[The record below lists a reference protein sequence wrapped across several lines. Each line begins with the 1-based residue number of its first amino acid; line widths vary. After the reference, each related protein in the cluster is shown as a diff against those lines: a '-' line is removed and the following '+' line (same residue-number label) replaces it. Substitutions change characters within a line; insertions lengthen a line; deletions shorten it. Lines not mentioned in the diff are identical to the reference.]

1 VISAKLSAS
10 LKVGRGS
17 VMGRAAG
24 RGESPILMGRK
35 MNLRRWLISGS
46 LGLGI
51 SLLAYPGFADA
62 PACSGLPSQGAL
74 RTALV
79 GAVGTFN
86 GGLGF
91 NMWATLV
98 ANDGTVCA
106 VAFSGGSYTDQ
117 WFGSRV
123 ISAQKANTANG
134 FSLSA
139 SAPPPTANLFKM
151 GLALSTANLY
161 SAVQPG
167 GSLYGLQ
174 HSNPVDTTAAYP
186 QGNAILFGT
195 AQDPMVGTRLGG
207 VNVFGGGFA
216 LYKGGVK
223 VGGVG
228 VSGDTSCADH
238 NVGWRVRNALGLD
251 KFGAVG
257 VDGGVA
263 GDPNHPDNIIFDITP
278 NPDGGTGI
286 SKSGF
291 GHPPCPNSD
300 SFNVSTLPKVTH

>member
-1 VISAKLSAS
+1 
-10 LKVGRGS
+10 
-17 VMGRAAG
+17 M
-24 RGESPILMGRK
+24 
-35 MNLRRWLISGS
+35 MNIQRWVISGS
-46 LGLGI
+46 LSLGI
-51 SLLAYPGFADA
+51 SLLGCSAFADA

-74 RTALV
+74 RNALIQ
-79 GAVGTFN
+79 AVGTFN

-91 NMWATLV
+91 NMWAALV

-106 VAFSGGSYTDQ
+106 VAFSGDSYTDQ

-123 ISAQKANTANG
+123 ISAQKANTGNG

-139 SAPPPTANLFKM
+139 SAPPPTANLFNK

-174 HSNPVDTTAAYP
+174 HSNPVDTTSAYP

-195 AQDPMVGTRLGG
+195 AQDPMVGTRIGG

-216 LYKGGVK
+216 LYKGGEK

-257 VDGGVA
+257 ADGGVA
-263 GDPNHPDNIIFDITP
+263 GDVNHPDNIIFDITP
-278 NPDGGTGI
+278 NPNGGTGI
-286 SKSGF
+286 SAGGF
-291 GHPPCPNSD
+291 GHPPCPNSG

>member
-1 VISAKLSAS
+1 MKIQ
-10 LKVGRGS
+10 
-17 VMGRAAG
+17 
-24 RGESPILMGRK
+24 
-35 MNLRRWLISGS
+35 RWVVSGS
-46 LGLGI
+46 LSLGI
-51 SLLAYPGFADA
+51 ALFACPAFADA

-74 RTALV
+74 RNALV
-79 GAVGTFN
+79 AAVGTFN

-134 FSLSA
+134 FSLGA
-139 SAPPPTANLFKM
+139 SAPPATANLFKM

-195 AQDPMVGTRLGG
+195 AQDPMVGTRIGG

-228 VSGDTSCADH
+228 VSGDTSCTDH
-238 NVGWRVRNALGLD
+238 NVAWRVRNALGLD
-251 KFGAVG
+251 KFAAVG
-257 VDGGVA
+257 ADGGVA
-263 GDPNHPDNIIFDITP
+263 GDANHPDNIIFDITP

-291 GHPPCPNSD
+291 GHPPCPNSS
-300 SFNVSTLPKVTH
+300 SFNVSTLPKVSH